1 MPLSCEFT
9 DPRLVAVY
17 DTVNAYDAGTQPD
30 FYLDVAASVA
40 ARSVIEVGCGTGLI
54 AERFVV
60 RGYDV
65 VGVEPALAMLRVAR
79 SRRNAERARWL
90 HGDLRSGPAPVP
102 GVRPAPRSVPTPP
115 HGHMWR

>member
-1 MPLSCEFT
+1 MPVSREFT

-54 AERFVV
+54 AERIVG
-60 RGYDV
+60 RGYHV
-65 VGVEPALAMLRVAR
+65 VGVEPLQPL
-79 SRRNAERARWL
+79 
-90 HGDLRSGPAPVP
+90 SG
-102 GVRPAPRSVPTPP
+102 
-115 HGHMWR
+115 H